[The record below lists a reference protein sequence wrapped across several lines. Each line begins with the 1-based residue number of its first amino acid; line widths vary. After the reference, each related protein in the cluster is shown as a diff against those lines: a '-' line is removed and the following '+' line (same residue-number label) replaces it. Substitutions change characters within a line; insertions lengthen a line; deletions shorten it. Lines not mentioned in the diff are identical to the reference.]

1 MQPNDAR
8 IIRGAAAFT
17 TVAGVVAVPLGAVV
31 AGGGGALGVALGV
44 LVAGLFF
51 ASGQYA
57 LVAVARR
64 WPELFLGA
72 GFLIYVTQV
81 GVLLGVMMLLR
92 DASFLNGRA
101 FATGALLGL
110 VAWLAGQIRANLKAK
125 TAYVEPELAHS
136 GPSARDGGD
145 R

>member
-1 MQPNDAR
+1 MQSDNAR
-8 IIRGAAAFT
+8 IIRGAAALT
-17 TVAGVVAVPLGAVV
+17 AAAGVLAVVGGAIV
-31 AGGGGALGVALGV
+31 AGGGAALGVALGV

-51 ASGQYA
+51 ASGQTA
-57 LVAVARR
+57 LAVVARR

-81 GVLLGVMMLLR
+81 GALLGVMLVLR

-101 FATGALLGL
+101 FATGALVGL

-125 TAYVEPELAHS
+125 TAYVVPEPA
-136 GPSARDGGD
+136 PSAAAREG
-145 R
+145 RV